1 MSNVILGFLNNKYL
15 LLAALF
21 VVVLLL
27 FLLRMRRN
35 AVVRT
40 QKFEKKEYEPRVMVP
55 ISLEENAMSK
65 KILSLRERLLNCGDR
80 MSNDIKS
87 LIDERAPFSL
97 NDIITVYN
105 RLPQSLQYSLRN
117 YIADKQ
123 MLQGYFDRRDQE
135 EFSAETL
142 IAVYHISPDENLLSQ
157 FVELLASR
165 DEAEQMLATRLLSG
179 VHDNK
184 SMTYLALALAQPHR
198 FVPARIAEILASIG
212 EPAAKLLT
220 RLLPEI
226 YGDSRRRVLEALAI
240 IKVPYEIDNIVLCLL
255 DSDATV
261 RAAAVTTLGERG
273 CDNAAQLL
281 RAAVTDEVWQV
292 RAATA
297 KALGKIGDK
306 SALPLVRQLT
316 QDDQWWVSAN
326 AKEALNLLQSA
337 GADTNVNR

>member
-1 MSNVILGFLNNKYL
+1 MSNFLMFISNNKYL
-15 LLAALF
+15 LLTAIF
-21 VVVLLL
+21 VIIIIMVLL
-27 FLLRMRRN
+27 RYRRN
-35 AVVRT
+35 ATFNCGKVE
-40 QKFEKKEYEPRVMVP
+40 QKEYVPRVMVP
-55 ISLEENAMSK
+55 ISLDENAMSK
-65 KILSLRERLLNCGDR
+65 KILPLRERLLNCGDR
-80 MSNDIKS
+80 LSIDIKN

-97 NDIITVYN
+97 NDIVAVYN
-105 RLPQSLQYSLRN
+105 RVSSSLQFALCTH
-117 YIADKQ
+117 IANGQ
-123 MLQGYFDRRDQE
+123 FLQSYFDRRDQG

-142 IAVYHISPDENLLSQ
+142 IAAYHISPDENLLSQ

-165 DEAEQMLATRLLSG
+165 DEASQMLATRLLSG
-179 VHDNK
+179 IHDNK

-240 IKVPYEIDNIVLCLL
+240 IKVSYDIDNVVLCLQ

-261 RAAAVTTLGERG
+261 RAAAIATLGERG
-273 CDNAAQLL
+273 CGNATQLL

-306 SALPLVRQLT
+306 SALPLIRQLT

-326 AKEALNLLQSA
+326 AKEALKLLHTD
-337 GADTNVNR
+337 GADADVN

>member
-1 MSNVILGFLNNKYL
+1 MSNIFLVILNYKYL
-15 LLAALF
+15 LLAAIF
-21 VVVLLL
+21 VVVLVL

-35 AVVRT
+35 TVVRT
-40 QKFEKKEYEPRVMVP
+40 QKVEKEQYVPRVMVP
-55 ISLEENAMSK
+55 ISLDDNALSK
-65 KILSLRERLLNCGDR
+65 KILSLQERLLSCGDR
-80 MSNDIKS
+80 LSNDIKS

-97 NDIITVYN
+97 NDIIAVYN
-105 RLPQSLQYSLRN
+105 RVPQALQHSLR
-117 YIADKQ
+117 YHMSDKQ
-123 MLQGYFDRRDQE
+123 MLQNYFDQRDQV

-142 IAVYHISPDENLLSQ
+142 IAAYHISPDENLLSQ

-165 DEAEQMLATRLLSG
+165 DEAAQMLATRLLSG

-240 IKVPYEIDNIVLCLL
+240 IKVPYDIDNLLLCLQ

-292 RAATA
+292 RAAAA
-297 KALGKIGDK
+297 KALGKMGDK
-306 SALPLVRQLT
+306 SALPLIRQLT

-326 AKEALNLLQSA
+326 AKEALMLLQTDR
-337 GADTNVNR
+337 ADADVNR